1 MERQFNENPNDVT
14 IMTESLPQAIHR
26 PSGHDNNNNGVTGD
40 CIDNNKKLN
49 QRQPNQQSYLIMS
62 NTMRSYIESLPKKL
76 TITEELM
83 EYRYWKSLRTEFIST
98 FLFVIFTC
106 GILTITTT
114 TTNQT
119 TTTTTTMSN
128 EQQQQQKLQ
137 QTDSIELLKNSLA
150 IGFTV
155 ATLIQCTGHVCGCH
169 LTIAITIGLYVTE
182 RVTIL
187 RLISYLFVQIF
198 ASIFG
203 MMVVYNL
210 FGTVIPIMP
219 STTTTLTTVQIFGFE
234 FLSTFLIVLTYLA
247 NCDPNRRLQLTNNNT
262 VNNDNYNCIIDS
274 SKSLT
279 IGFAYTVG
287 HLFAFVATGASMN
300 PAKALAISIITEN
313 YCLHWIYW
321 ISPLLAGLF
330 GGLIYDYIGSIK
342 TTTTTKTTTTKTMT
356 TPLNCPSPSPSSSS
370 STSSSIHQIIPSP
383 ILLSSSASSS
393 SSNCSGTD
401 QTTTTKPVATSS
413 TTMMMMMAGSAVSL
427 SKIWVNRIN
436 E

>member
-26 PSGHDNNNNGVTGD
+26 PSGHDNNNNGGTDID
-40 CIDNNKKLN
+40 CIDNNNKKLN

-219 STTTTLTTVQIFGFE
+219 STTTLTTVQIFGFE

-287 HLFAFVATGASMN
+287 HLFAVSFCFVLS
-300 PAKALAISIITEN
+300 IESIIIDQSLMN
-313 YCLHWIYW
+313 
-321 ISPLLAGLF
+321 F
-330 GGLIYDYIGSIK
+330 G
-342 TTTTTKTTTTKTMT
+342 
-356 TPLNCPSPSPSSSS
+356 
-370 STSSSIHQIIPSP
+370 
-383 ILLSSSASSS
+383 
-393 SSNCSGTD
+393 
-401 QTTTTKPVATSS
+401 
-413 TTMMMMMAGSAVSL
+413 
-427 SKIWVNRIN
+427 
-436 E
+436 